1 MSQLNICSLFLSIVC
16 SYRSLQS
23 IKYSFLCYTAGSCQ
37 LSILYIAVC
46 ICSNLPIY
54 PYLPPYLLVTI
65 SFFFY
70 IQSFTNSQQGSKQS
84 DIAYQTEREQQL
96 LQFREGNR
104 RMQFSI
110 LECSSKGKTN
120 KNTAGK
126 RSSAEGFYIQISL

>member
-1 MSQLNICSLFLSIVC
+1 MSQLNICSLFLQIVC

-23 IKYSFLCYTAGSCQ
+23 IKYSFLCYTAGSYQ
-37 LSILYIAVC
+37 LSILYIARC

-54 PYLPPYLLVTI
+54 PYLPPYVLVTVHFFSI
-65 SFFFY
+65 SRVLLTLSKGLSSQ
-70 IQSFTNSQQGSKQS
+70 IQPTG
-84 DIAYQTEREQQL
+84 QQL

-104 RMQFSI
+104 RIKFSI
-110 LECSSKGKTN
+110 LKCSSKGKTN